1 MHDEE
6 EEQKQKDEDVA
17 FDVRLAK
24 LFVDVSSSERGEA
37 NLMGSSKQR
46 EHI

>member
-17 FDVRLAK
+17 FAVRLAK
-24 LFVDVSSSERGEA
+24 LFVDVSSSERGEVSV
-37 NLMGSSKQR
+37 MGSSEQG
-46 EHI
+46 EHV

>member
-17 FDVRLAK
+17 FVVRLAK
-24 LFVDVSSSERGEA
+24 LFVDVSSNERREV
-37 NLMGSSKQR
+37 NVMGSSKQG